1 MRREISV
8 CVCVRACAYVCVFV
22 YSLGGKGSRGQ
33 LQLFLIGFYSLSLES
48 MDTHAGT
55 HRVIIALLPF
65 SGYFVTFAPPHNK
78 ENGRVKPEERKR
90 GRQRGRGVRQG
101 R

>member
-8 CVCVRACAYVCVFV
+8 CVRACMRVRVCVCVFF
-22 YSLGGKGSRGQ
+22 GGKRSRGQ